1 MPNRE
6 HQKETAVSDCMS
18 DEFTAFGMTVPRI
31 AILNGAVL
39 TLWGLISYFMQSAD
53 PPSITALIPA
63 FMGFPMLALGVL
75 SERND
80 KNRHHYMHTSMVLA
94 LIMTVGGAR
103 IVTGYSDMSTLAI
116 NSHLLLLQVGISFI
130 IVGIKSFRYAR
141 LQREAIGD

>member
-1 MPNRE
+1 
-6 HQKETAVSDCMS
+6 MS
-18 DEFTAFGMTVPRI
+18 DEFTAFGMTIPRI

-39 TLWGLISYFMQSAD
+39 TLWGVISYFMQSAD

-80 KNRHHYMHTSMVLA
+80 KNRHHFMHISMVLA
-94 LIMTVGGAR
+94 LVMTIGGAR

-116 NSHLLLLQVGISFI
+116 ISHLLLLQVGISFI
-130 IVGIKSFRYAR
+130 IVGIKSFRFAR